1 MVDIHIGLHNTRLTS
16 SRNCQE
22 RAHARVCP
30 ALTILLLSMSWHNA
44 GLYPGVW
51 RKGPT
56 SGLKPPGM
64 KEALG
69 PNTEYPEHPRVNVV
83 HTEQHTH
90 LNLKI

>member
-1 MVDIHIGLHNTRLTS
+1 MVDIHIGLHNTRLV

-22 RAHARVCP
+22 HAHTRVCP
-30 ALTILLLSMSWHNA
+30 ALTYSF
-44 GLYPGVW
+44 YQCPGIMPGFI
-51 RKGPT
+51 RGYGEKGPT
-56 SGLKPPGM
+56 SGQKPPGM